1 MQYRPKNYGELDVPD
16 AHDKNVKTH
25 PIMFVTDMA
34 MIVDPEYLKISKK
47 FYENPTEFADA
58 FSRAWFKLTHRDMGP
73 ITR

>member
-1 MQYRPKNYGELDVPD
+1 MPE
-16 AHDKNVKTH
+16 AHDNSVKTH

-34 MIVDPEYLKISKK
+34 MIVDPEYFKVSKT
-47 FYENPTEFADA
+47 FYENPEQFADA